1 MPLEKPLF
9 GTSQARWQV
18 YIVALV
24 IIGALATI
32 AYVLVDN
39 VVA

>member
-18 YIVALV
+18 YVLALV
-24 IIGALATI
+24 IVGALATI
-32 AYVLVDN
+32 VYVLADN
-39 VVA
+39 VLA